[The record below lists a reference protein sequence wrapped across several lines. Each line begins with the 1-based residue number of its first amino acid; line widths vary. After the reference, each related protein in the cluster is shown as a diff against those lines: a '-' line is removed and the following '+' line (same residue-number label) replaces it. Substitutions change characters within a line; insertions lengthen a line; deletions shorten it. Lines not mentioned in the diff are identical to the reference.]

1 MITYIVNQ
9 IIVGVNQ
16 AKQEV
21 STIVNFY
28 KGKCDSL
35 EGWNYRRLELTD
47 QILKI
52 TEEIM
57 EKLIRQ
63 HMDIDE
69 MEVGFMPECGIAN
82 AISVLR
88 QLTGEIFSKK
98 REFLLYICGF
108 IENFWSSG

>member
-1 MITYIVNQ
+1 
-9 IIVGVNQ
+9 
-16 AKQEV
+16 
-21 STIVNFY
+21 
-28 KGKCDSL
+28 
-35 EGWNYRRLELTD
+35 
-47 QILKI
+47 
-52 TEEIM
+52 M

-69 MEVGFMPECGIAN
+69 IEVGFMPGCGIAN

-108 IENFWSSG
+108 IENF

>member
-1 MITYIVNQ
+1 MIIYIVNQ

-47 QILKI
+47 QTLKI
-52 TEEIM
+52 TEGIM

-69 MEVGFMPECGIAN
+69 MEVGFMPGCGIVN

-88 QLTGEIFSKK
+88 
-98 REFLLYICGF
+98 
-108 IENFWSSG
+108 

>member
-16 AKQEV
+16 AKQEL

-28 KGKCDSL
+28 KGKYDSL

-69 MEVGFMPECGIAN
+69 MEVGFMPGCGIAN